1 LDRTIS
7 NIPWTLV
14 APMALVS
21 VLAATGAMALNPV
34 PTSRGLEL
42 AGAIYMAITFS
53 VGLFAAGDFV
63 LRRSRHQVIAAT
75 LDPATGLTSG
85 HVASLVLGLEFAAA
99 QRGRPL
105 SLVLFR
111 IDTFP
116 RYAAKQGRDAAD
128 RMLRQAGRILR
139 KHTRG
144 MHTTAQYGSSAS
156 YMAILSEI
164 PPQGAC
170 VFAKRVRRELQSLPG
185 GGEAHVVSTAVV
197 PFDLSMA
204 SADELLTA
212 AERALS
218 RATAAGGKIMVSG
231 LPTEVDA

>member
-1 LDRTIS
+1 MDRTIS
-7 NIPWTLV
+7 VIPWTLV

-21 VLAATGAMALNPV
+21 VLAGTGAIALNPF
-34 PTSRGLEL
+34 PAPRSIEL
-42 AGAIYMAITFS
+42 AGAIYTSILFS
-53 VGLFAAGDFV
+53 IGLFAVGDYV
-63 LRRSRHQVIAAT
+63 LRRSRRDVVAAT
-75 LDPATGLTSG
+75 VDPSTGLTSS
-85 HVASLVLGLEFAAA
+85 HVASLMLGIEFAAA

-105 SLVLFR
+105 SLVLVR
-111 IDTFP
+111 IDSFP
-116 RYAAKQGRDAAD
+116 RYATKQGKDAAE
-128 RMLRQAGRILR
+128 RMLRHAGRIMR

-144 MHTTAQYGSSAS
+144 MHTTTQYGSSAT
-156 YMAILSEI
+156 YMTILSEI

-204 SADELLTA
+204 SANELVEA

-218 RATAAGGKIMVSG
+218 RATAAGGKIVVSG
-231 LPTEVDA
+231 LPAESEV